1 MVNTEIWMG
10 AHQALTLVPE
20 SDIFLG
26 FSASVLGAEATLS
39 GDAGKTHLY
48 DLDLD
53 ADTDAVKGG
62 SGTKFIDRYRMV
74 TDIYAGCIV
83 DFYTTLSGVDN
94 VGTLTNSLVVHSNS
108 HKSLYFTEKWDH
120 GTLNADSYAIIRKYG
135 AAVPGP
141 IKTDT
146 TSSSEQST
154 LLSDNWLG
162 LVETATFPNVE
173 VEMKPMNLALGG
185 QTRNPTFHLKGLE
198 TATGGSLDI
207 VANHGCWLYYALG
220 RCTNINAQFN
230 DTSSI
235 VTDAFTTAS
244 GDAMFLMESGAD
256 GSNATGTGKFDA
268 QGPFFY
274 RRLQSGVAL
283 CPPLAHN
290 QLLETNDMEQLIIPT
305 ISSGTITNP
314 ITYTFAE
321 ENTSKLPSFTLEM
334 SNSKS
339 SPTETL
345 QTDGG
350 DEVFTRIATGN
361 LINSLTLSANENEE
375 MKMSLDLNTK
385 MVIEPQGAES
395 GSSGEGQAHFAQRG
409 VTDERTYVNY
419 GSGLGS
425 VASIEQDFLN
435 PFHFYD
441 GSISLFGNQYIRIT
455 SMQLTINNNLQDKR
469 YVGNYNKKIK
479 TAVPGNR
486 DYELTFSGY
495 VTDKAIFTQLLN
507 ELEHTNADSGSG
519 SLIDLN
525 FQKDNGEQIRLKFD
539 DYMVTSNT
547 WPIPDD
553 KGPIQIDWTIVPRTL
568 NNCTVKT
575 HWVLQG

>member
-20 SDIFLG
+20 SQIFLG
-26 FSASVLGAEATLS
+26 YSASILGGAAP
-39 GDAGKTHLY
+39 AGAAPKAHLY
-48 DLDLD
+48 KLDLD
-53 ADTDAVKGG
+53 SVYERTSSEGNAFSAKYTLV
-62 SGTKFIDRYRMV
+62 V
-74 TDIYAGCIV
+74 DIYAGCLV
-83 DFYTTLSGVDN
+83 DFYNSS
-94 VGTLTNSLVVHSNS
+94 GTLTDTLMVHSND
-108 HKSLYFTEKWDH
+108 KSIIYFAEPWSSSLDA
-120 GTLNADSYAIIRKYG
+120 NSYAIMRKYG
-135 AAVPGP
+135 ASVPGP
-141 IKTDT
+141 ITNDDGGHA
-146 TSSSEQST
+146 QST

-207 VANHGCWLYYALG
+207 VANHGAWLYYALG
-220 RCTNINAQFN
+220 RCTNINATFTDIN
-230 DTSSI
+230 KVTFPYTATGSDDVYLMEGGT
-235 VTDAFTTAS
+235 TDANEPA
-244 GDAMFLMESGAD
+244 GPA
-256 GSNATGTGKFDA
+256 NFDA
-268 QGPFFY
+268 QGPIFY
-274 RRLQSGVAL
+274 RKKGTTL
-283 CPPLAHN
+283 CPPLGPN
-290 QLLETNDMEQLIIPT
+290 QLAATATMEELTFADMN
-305 ISSGTITNP
+305 SGAIRYP
-314 ITYTFAE
+314 INYTFE
-321 ENTSKLPSFTLEM
+321 ESNTALLPSFTLEM

-339 SPTETL
+339 SPTEALT
-345 QTDGG
+345 TDGG

-361 LINSLTLSANENEE
+361 LVNSLTLSANENEE

-385 MVIEPQGAES
+385 MIIEPQGSDTTSA
-395 GSSGEGQAHFAQRG
+395 GAAHIAHLN
-409 VTDERTYVNY
+409 VSDERTFKNY
-419 GSGLGS
+419 GSGAGGVS
-425 VASIEQDFLN
+425 SITQDFLN

-441 GSISLFGNQYIRIT
+441 GSISLFGNQYLKIT

-495 VTDKAIFTQLLN
+495 VTDKAIFTELLN
-507 ELEHTNADSGSG
+507 EFEHTNADSGAG

-553 KGPIQIDWTIVPRTL
+553 KGVVMVDFTIMPIRIGTMEAISS
-568 NNCTVKT
+568 
-575 HWVLQG
+575 WVIQS

>member
-10 AHQALTLVPE
+10 AHQALTFVPE
-20 SDIFLG
+20 SELFLG
-26 FSASVLGAEATLS
+26 YSRSVLTAAATLS
-39 GDAGKTHLY
+39 SDSGKTHLY

-53 ADTDAVKGG
+53 ADLDATSGA
-62 SGTKFIDRYRMV
+62 STGTKFSDRYSMV
-74 TDIYAGCIV
+74 TDIYAGCLV
-83 DFYTTLSGVDN
+83 DFYTNGGTFVQTLM
-94 VGTLTNSLVVHSNS
+94 VHSNS
-108 HKSLYFTEKWDH
+108 YKSLYFADAWDDA
-120 GTLNADSYAIIRKYG
+120 TLDADAYAIIRKYG

-146 TSSSEQST
+146 SGSTEQST

-162 LVETATFPNVE
+162 LVSTATFPNVE
-173 VEMKPMNLALGG
+173 VEMKPMNLGLGG
-185 QTRNPTFHLKGLE
+185 QTRNMTFQMKGLE

-207 VANHGCWLYYALG
+207 QANHGAWLYYALG

-235 VTDAFTTAS
+235 VTDEYTAAS
-244 GDAMFLMESGAD
+244 GAAMFLMESGAD
-256 GSNATGTGKFDA
+256 GSNAAGVGKFNE

-274 RRLQSGVAL
+274 RRLLNQVAL
-283 CPPLAHN
+283 CPPLAKN
-290 QLLETNDMEQLIIPT
+290 QLGETNDMEQLIIPT
-305 ISSGTITNP
+305 MSSGAITNP
-314 ITYTFAE
+314 ITYTFKE
-321 ENTSKLPSFTLEM
+321 SDTSLLPSFTLEI

-339 SPTETL
+339 NPAGDDL

-361 LINSLTLSANENEE
+361 MVNSLTLSANENEALT
-375 MKMSLDLNTK
+375 MSLDLNTK

-395 GSSGEGQAHFAQRG
+395 DSSGVGQAHFAHRG
-409 VTDERTYVNY
+409 VTDERDFVNF
-419 GSGLGS
+419 GSSLGT
-425 VASIEQDFLN
+425 AALLEQDFLN

-441 GSISLFGNQYIRIT
+441 GSISLLGTQYLKIT

-495 VTDKAIFTQLLN
+495 VTDKAIFTALLN
-507 ELEHTNADSGSG
+507 ESETTVDTSQ
-519 SLIDLN
+519 IDLN
-525 FQKDNGEQIRLKFD
+525 FQKDNGEQIQIKFD
-539 DYMVTSNT
+539 DYYVTSNT
-547 WPIPDD
+547 WTIPEE
-553 KGPIQIDWTIVPRTL
+553 KGPIQVDWTIVPRTL
-568 NNCTVKT
+568 TSCTVKS